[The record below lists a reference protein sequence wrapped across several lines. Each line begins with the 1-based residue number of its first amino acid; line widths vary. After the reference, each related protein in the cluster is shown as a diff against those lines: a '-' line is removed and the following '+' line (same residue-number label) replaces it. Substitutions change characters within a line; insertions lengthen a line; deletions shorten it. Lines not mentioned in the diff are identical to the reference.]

1 MTTVIGRRKRSTGSF
16 GLFPLLILSFSELNR
31 ADEELGDIH
40 NLEGGLALAGGFL
53 CVDAVAELDHAVGAG
68 GGDGV
73 GVKRES
79 LLDALLVD
87 ALPRPLF
94 EPHAGAAGA
103 AAETLAL
110 AAVHLLGLG
119 AGDRVD
125 DLPRRGVDLVV
136 PAEEARI
143 VVGDLLVHGV
153 DRGEFPF

>member
-1 MTTVIGRRKRSTGSF
+1 GGGF
-16 GLFPLLILSFSELNR
+16 GLP
-31 ADEELGDIH
+31 
-40 NLEGGLALAGGFL
+40 GGFL
-53 CVDAVAELDHAVGAG
+53 GVDGVAEHDHAVGAG

-73 GVKRES
+73 GVKREG

-87 ALPRPLF
+87 ALARPLF

-125 DLPRRGVDLVV
+125 DLPWRGVDLVV
-136 PAEEARI
+136 PAGEAR
-143 VVGDLLVHGV
+143 VVGGGLSA
-153 DRGEFPF
+153 